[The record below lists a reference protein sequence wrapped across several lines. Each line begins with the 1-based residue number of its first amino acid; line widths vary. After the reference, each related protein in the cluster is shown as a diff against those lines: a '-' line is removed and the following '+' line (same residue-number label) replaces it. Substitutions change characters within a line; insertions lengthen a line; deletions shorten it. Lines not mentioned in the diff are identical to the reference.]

1 MTRMKKIRAI
11 ALYAC
16 TAGLALIASGCTP
29 DGKGAGPQGW
39 SEADRAA
46 WYDVTQGSRLMPYAW
61 WTALEQPD
69 GTAPFADTAYLDGFG
84 YLPPRADAKYP
95 VPTGFALDTQA
106 DQAFKVTGLRWY
118 AGQKGDKDHA
128 EPWIGMNC
136 AACHTAEVSYK
147 GQAIRVDGGPGMGD
161 YQAFVE
167 AADKAVAQTLADE
180 ARFGRFAAKV
190 LAGKDTP
197 ENRTMLKAAITSY
210 DAWAK
215 KVDRQNETPLRY
227 GFARVDAF
235 GHIFNK
241 VALYNQANPQMANP
255 SDAPVSYPFLW
266 NISKQVRVQW
276 NGVVKNEPLKGPDG
290 EFDYGALGR
299 NAGEVI
305 GVFGEVLTHPREP
318 NAGPLPKGYKSSV
331 MTENLIWIENH
342 LTKLTAPAWPAAFPA
357 IDETLRKRGDELFD
371 QQCASC
377 HLPKDKWE
385 TEGKRTKEQGIER
398 MSYLRDMGADLTDP
412 WMACNAATYEAK
424 TGVLQGTPR
433 GFLGSKEPLGDT
445 APLAS
450 QLGTTVIG
458 SLMDQKGRIIKGA
471 VETWLGLD
479 ARAKTRVAGDF
490 TGASAQARRAA
501 RLAFCTGGP
510 PTKPDELARWNAVKD
525 LLAYK
530 ARPLDGIW
538 ATAPYLHNG
547 SVPTLYHLL
556 LPPAQR
562 PKTFWIGAR
571 DYDVEKVGYV
581 WAAKPASGRA
591 WEFVAVGA
599 DGKSVDGNSNQG
611 HVYGVDKLSEDDR
624 KALLEYLKSI

>member
-1 MTRMKKIRAI
+1 MTRLPLTRRFTLLASLCGA
-11 ALYAC
+11 AL
-16 TAGLALIASGCTP
+16 LSGCTK
-29 DGKGAGPQGW
+29 DGDTPQGW
-39 SEADRAA
+39 SEKDRAD
-46 WYDVTQGSRLMPYAW
+46 WYDVSQGSRMMPYAW
-61 WTALEQPD
+61 WSALEQPD
-69 GTAPFADTAYLDGFG
+69 STAPFADPAYIEGFG
-84 YLPPRADAKYP
+84 YLPPRAGAKYP
-95 VPTGFALDTQA
+95 VPTGFALDRQA
-106 DQAFKVTGLRWY
+106 DADFKVTGLRWY
-118 AGQKGDKDHA
+118 AGQKGDKDNA
-128 EPWIGMNC
+128 EIWIGMNC
-136 AACHTAEVSYK
+136 AACHTAEVNYN
-147 GQAIRVDGGPGMGD
+147 GQAIRVDGGPSLGD
-161 YQAFVE
+161 YQTFVE
-167 AADKAVAQTLADE
+167 AMDLAVAQTLADE

-197 ENRTMLKAAITSY
+197 ENRALLKTALASF
-210 DAWAK
+210 DAWEK

-241 VALYNQANPQMANP
+241 VALYNQANPQMTNASN
-255 SDAPVSYPFLW
+255 APVSYPFLW

-276 NGVVKNEPLKGPDG
+276 NGVVKNEPIKGPGG

-305 GVFGEVLTHPREP
+305 GVFGEVLTHQREANP
-318 NAGPLPKGYKSSV
+318 GLLPKGYKSSV
-331 MTENLIWIENH
+331 MTQNLIWIEDH
-342 LTKLTAPAWPAAFPA
+342 LTKLKPPAWPAAFPA
-357 IDETLRKRGDELFD
+357 INETLRKRGDELFD
-371 QQCASC
+371 LKCASC

-385 TEGKRTKEQGIER
+385 TEGKRTKTQGIER
-398 MSYLRDMGADLTDP
+398 MSYLRDMGPDLTDP

-433 GFLGSKEPLGDT
+433 GFLGKKELLGET

-458 SLMDQKGRIIKGA
+458 SLVDQKGEIIKGA

-479 ARAKTRVAGDF
+479 ARAKTRIAGDF
-490 TGASAQARRAA
+490 TTMTTGSKRDS
-501 RLAFCTGGP
+501 RLSFCTGGP
-510 PTKPDELARWNAVKD
+510 PTQPDELARWNAVKD
-525 LLAYK
+525 LLGYK

-562 PKTFWIGAR
+562 PKSFWLGSR
-571 DYDVEKVGYV
+571 DYDAEKVGYV
-581 WAAKPASGRA
+581 WATKPATGRA

-599 DGKSVDGNSNQG
+599 DGKSVDGNGNQG
-611 HVYGVDKLSEDDR
+611 HDYGVSGLSEADR
-624 KALLEYLKSI
+624 LALLEYLKSL